1 MLPAPSTTSASSP
14 SPGTSTTSAK
24 TGSSGSA
31 TSARPTPDVGWT
43 GPPAKIGASGPI
55 SGSRSGAASATV
67 IPLGRLRITPIAPSS
82 PWSATRTTLRR
93 KFGSSN
99 CGAAIRSE
107 PRSDSATA
115 LERRSER
122 GVVLVLAEELDHRLS
137 VFGEAWQPE
146 TAALQQVSGTA
157 RVVANRVVQVLDR
170 LGRDPL
176 EHLL

>member
-1 MLPAPSTTSASSP
+1 M
-14 SPGTSTTSAK
+14 
-24 TGSSGSA
+24 
-31 TSARPTPDVGWT
+31 
-43 GPPAKIGASGPI
+43 GASGPI

-82 PWSATRTTLRR
+82 PWSATSTTVRR
-93 KFGSSN
+93 KFGSSS

-146 TAALQQVSGTA
+146 TAALRKVSGTA

-176 EHLL
+176 EQLLDRLRAQRQRDRPRRHRVRRLLVRVELTEQLEDLARCDRL